1 MSNLSNDFEVRK
13 ETLRAL
19 GGNPDG
25 LANLYEVDKEILKI
39 LSEGGS
45 VIHEAPIDGLQY
57 ARQSGGWTPVEKG
70 IDWNTIKQKLA
81 KDGVEVIKFIIGN
94 EEIILTASELKT
106 LLNQTVQSDTVTT
119 IWSGTQQEYD
129 AIVTKDANTLYIIK

>member
-1 MSNLSNDFEVRK
+1 MPNLVNDFEVRK

-25 LANLYEVDKEILKI
+25 LANIYEVDKEILKLI
-39 LSEGGS
+39 SEGG
-45 VIHEAPIDGLQY
+45 G
-57 ARQSGGWTPVEKG
+57 G

-81 KDGVEVIKFIIGN
+81 EDGVESIKFIMGN
-94 EEIILTASELKT
+94 EQVILTASEVKT
-106 LLNQTVQSDTVTT
+106 LLNQTVQSDTVTN

-129 AIVTKDANTLYIIK
+129 SLESHLDNVLYVIK